1 MLTSFGRY
9 ATLAIAAGLTAVAC
23 STHDNTATRND
34 TAAGA
39 IAANGDSANRMAGT
53 GSTAN
58 NGWTD
63 AQILGLTS
71 VENTAEVQEGKLAA
85 TKATNPAVKAFAKQ
99 LETDHQTLLTEG
111 KAFAT
116 KNNVVPDTTKDDV
129 RDALKDAT
137 DEYKDLN
144 DKKAGKDWDEDF
156 IDKQIDGH
164 KKTLDKLNEA
174 TQATTNADL
183 KAMLTKA
190 AGKVQ
195 EHLTKAE
202 DIKAN
207 KLKS

>member
-1 MLTSFGRY
+1 MFTRFGRY
-9 ATLAIAAGLTAVAC
+9 ATLAAAAGLTAVAC
-23 STHDNTATRND
+23 STRDNTGTRND

-39 IAANGDSANRMAGT
+39 IAANGDTAGART
-53 GSTAN
+53 GAAN

-63 AQILGLTS
+63 AQILGFTS
-71 VENTAEVQEGKLAA
+71 VSNVAEVQEGKLAA

-99 LETDHQTLLTEG
+99 LQADHQAMLTEG
-111 KAFAT
+111 QSFAS
-116 KNNVVPDTTKDDV
+116 KNNLVPDTTRGDV
-129 RDALKDAT
+129 RDALKDAS

-144 DKKAGKDWDEDF
+144 EAKAGKDWDEDF
-156 IDKQIDGH
+156 IEKQIDGH